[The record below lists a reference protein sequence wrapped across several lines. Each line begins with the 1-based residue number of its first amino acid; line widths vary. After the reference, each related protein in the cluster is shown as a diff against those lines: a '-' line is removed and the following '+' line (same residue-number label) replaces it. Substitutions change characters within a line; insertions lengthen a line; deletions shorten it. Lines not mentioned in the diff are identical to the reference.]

1 MIIRDE
7 FLWVQKYRPKNVDE
21 LILPED
27 IKNTLIS
34 FVAQGSL
41 PNFLF
46 HSQSGGTGKTSAALA
61 IAHQLNLEV
70 MMINASEERSID
82 VIRTKM
88 TDFCSAMSMDGRR
101 KMLILDEAD
110 HLPDLSQN
118 ALRNFFEKFS
128 SNCSFV
134 MTANQAQRIIAP
146 LQSRCAVIEFK
157 FPKEEKPKLAGEFYQ
172 RICQILENENIEY
185 DKKLIQHAI
194 VHFFPDFRR
203 CINELQRYSASGT
216 LSEKILSN
224 VQNDSISA
232 LLESIENK
240 KFQAVR
246 KFILESWHGTEQELY
261 RALYEELMKKAKS
274 ESIPDIIL
282 ILSKYG
288 FESTFAVD
296 KEIHTLACIVEL
308 MSLPIEFK

>member
-224 VQNDSISA
+224 VQNDNISA

-246 KFILESWHGTEQELY
+246 KFILESWHGTEQNLY

>member
-1 MIIRDE
+1 MHLE
-7 FLWVQKYRPKNVDE
+7 TFLK
-21 LILPED
+21 
-27 IKNTLIS
+27 S
-34 FVAQGSL
+34 F
-41 PNFLF
+41 
-46 HSQSGGTGKTSAALA
+46 
-61 IAHQLNLEV
+61 
-70 MMINASEERSID
+70 
-82 VIRTKM
+82 
-88 TDFCSAMSMDGRR
+88 
-101 KMLILDEAD
+101 
-110 HLPDLSQN
+110 HL
-118 ALRNFFEKFS
+118 
-128 SNCSFV
+128 
-134 MTANQAQRIIAP
+134 
-146 LQSRCAVIEFK
+146 
-157 FPKEEKPKLAGEFYQ
+157 
-172 RICQILENENIEY
+172 
-185 DKKLIQHAI
+185 I